1 VRIGIVGGLERAES
15 LFRRMAML
23 TDHTVEFH
31 RGDVGGRKSQ
41 SLEWVIARSDLIVV
55 ITDVNSHGSA
65 QLSRRLAKEKGVR
78 LLLVRR
84 LSLGRF
90 AGLLEALNAA
100 AALPELRSHCS

>member
-1 VRIGIVGGLERAES
+1 
-15 LFRRMAML
+15 MAML
-23 TDHTVEFH
+23 TDHTVDFH
-31 RGDVGGRKSQ
+31 RGHVGGRKSE
-41 SLEWVIARSDLIVV
+41 SLEWLIARSDLIIV

-90 AGLLEALNAA
+90 AGLLEALDAA
-100 AALPELRSHCS
+100 APTEAVVTS